1 MPAAE
6 RAAEAWQRFDIR
18 RIEDLKNAVLGAELE
33 AIQMAG
39 PPLRGSLAFAAEG
52 GIVWSSGRLEGN
64 VLLRRTRPDNTVTLG
79 ILLLAGRGARLGMR
93 PARDGTVG
101 MSFPGGGQRAY
112 LTAGTLYLAA
122 TMTRERLERT
132 AELAGLPVV
141 PTVAGPHPVSLETG
155 ALEAVRRDA
164 IAVHDGVT
172 SPGSNL
178 GHAALGAIL
187 AHYAADPTAG
197 RPPAALP
204 EPARIVRA
212 AQAHIDRNLGA
223 PILVG
228 ALAAAADTSSRT
240 LYRAFA
246 AVLGDTP
253 QGYIRRL
260 RLHRVRRRILA
271 ADDPA
276 RTVLAAARRTGL
288 ESDMG
293 RLAVHYRELFGE
305 LPSATLARRRAHVE
319 AAGLM

>member
-6 RAAEAWQRFDIR
+6 RAREAWQRFDLR
-18 RIEDLKNAVLGAELE
+18 RIEDLENAVLGAEFE

-39 PPLRGSLAFAAEG
+39 PLVRGSLAFATEG
-52 GIVWSSGRLEGN
+52 GIVWSSGRIEGN
-64 VLLRRTRPDNTVTLG
+64 VLLRRTRPDDTVTLG
-79 ILLLAGRGARLGMR
+79 ILLVAGRGARLGMR
-93 PARDGTVG
+93 PALDGTVG
-101 MSFPGGGQRAY
+101 MSCPGGGQEAY
-112 LTAGTLYLAA
+112 LTGGTLYLAA
-122 TMTRERLERT
+122 TMTRKRLERT
-132 AELAGLPVV
+132 AERAGLPAV
-141 PTVAGPHPVSLETG
+141 PEVAGPHPVPLETG

-164 IAVHDGVT
+164 VAVHDGET
-172 SPGSNL
+172 SSGRSL

-187 AHYAADPTAG
+187 AHYAADPAGG
-197 RPPAALP
+197 RPLAALP

-212 AQAHIDRNLGA
+212 AHAYIERNLSA

-228 ALAAAADTSSRT
+228 ALAEAADTSPRT
-240 LYRAFA
+240 LYRAFS

-260 RLHRVRRRILA
+260 RLHCVRRRILA

-293 RLAVHYRELFGE
+293 RLAVHYRMLFGE
-305 LPSATLARRRAHVE
+305 SPSATLARRRAHME